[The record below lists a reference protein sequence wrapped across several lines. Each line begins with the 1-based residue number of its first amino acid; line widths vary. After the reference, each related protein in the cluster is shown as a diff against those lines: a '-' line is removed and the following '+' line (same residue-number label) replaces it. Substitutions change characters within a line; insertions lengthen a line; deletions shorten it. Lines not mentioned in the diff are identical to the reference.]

1 MASPEWNKKQEDR
14 IVSLELSMV
23 NSLWKESQISLG
35 KLQEE
40 VSRLSSK
47 VLQYEID
54 MPKLQETI
62 EVLVPTASSLV
73 EEVERKMEEFQEWVN
88 YVTLKDVTSEI
99 PKEIVDSL
107 NEIILER
114 SPASNMELVNEPV
127 EHLEGIV

>member
-23 NSLWKESQISLG
+23 NLLWKESQISLG

-54 MPKLQETI
+54 IPKLQETV
-62 EVLVPTASSLV
+62 EV
-73 EEVERKMEEFQEWVN
+73 
-88 YVTLKDVTSEI
+88 
-99 PKEIVDSL
+99 
-107 NEIILER
+107 
-114 SPASNMELVNEPV
+114 
-127 EHLEGIV
+127 